1 MSTTVS
7 GEHAAQRLTCPHGG
21 AQVDRNFYDCAH
33 ACASADGRMV
43 IVWNA
48 ETDESLVVTRE
59 QAAAGIAAYARSLGP
74 GTPAC
79 GVWERK
85 ALEMLRGGK

>member
-7 GEHAAQRLTCPHGG
+7 EGQAAQAVTCPHGG
-21 AQVDRNFYDCAH
+21 ALVAENFYDCAH

-59 QAAAGIAAYARSLGP
+59 QAAAGIMAYARSLGP

-79 GVWERK
+79 GEFERK
-85 ALEMLRGGK
+85 ALELLRGGR